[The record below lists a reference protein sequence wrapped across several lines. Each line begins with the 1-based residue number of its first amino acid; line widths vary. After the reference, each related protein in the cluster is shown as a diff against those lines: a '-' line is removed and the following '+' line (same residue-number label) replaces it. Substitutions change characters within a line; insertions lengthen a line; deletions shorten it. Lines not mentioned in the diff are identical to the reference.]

1 MYDNNNNY
9 SQQSNMSGSSNNGYH
24 EYYYSAGNVN
34 GTYGQTIDATPGKKP
49 KKSKGF
55 GKKIASV
62 VCLGLVFGVAAG
74 AAFSVPAYMTTRDAH
89 LRAFRMLCPD
99 RNRHLSHHRLSSC
112 FLYLAV

>member
-1 MYDNNNNY
+1 MYDNNDNY

-55 GKKIASV
+55 E
-62 VCLGLVFGVAAG
+62 
-74 AAFSVPAYMTTRDAH
+74 
-89 LRAFRMLCPD
+89 
-99 RNRHLSHHRLSSC
+99 
-112 FLYLAV
+112 